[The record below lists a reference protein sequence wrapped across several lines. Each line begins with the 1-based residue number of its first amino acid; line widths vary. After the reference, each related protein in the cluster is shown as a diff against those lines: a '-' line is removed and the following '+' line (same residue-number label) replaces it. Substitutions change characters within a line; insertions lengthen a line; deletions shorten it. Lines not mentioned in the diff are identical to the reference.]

1 MIDLTPATGQF
12 VVETHG
18 KPGRATAI
26 ERAVIVLLTLGMV
39 LVPVLEILMR
49 KIHGQGLG
57 LGPITQRLGVWLG
70 FVGAIVATAMGKHLG
85 LATTTFLKP
94 KNPARRIGNF
104 ASGAVSSATAMM
116 LVWASWQTVKADRGS
131 TDMLPGGIPT
141 WVGETIMPIAFA
153 CICARFIW
161 HTPGTRRWGAFGHWV
176 GRLSSLGA
184 CLLTLALI
192 YVGKD
197 HPHAFLWP
205 GVFIIVGAFLLG
217 APVFVAMAGLA
228 MLLFFTAESPSPISS
243 VPQATLQL
251 MENPTLPAIPLLTIA
266 GYVLAAGKASQRLV
280 RAYKSLFGWLPGGVA
295 LMVISVCALFTTL
308 TGGSGVTILALG
320 GIMYPALVNDGYPD
334 GFSVGLVT
342 AAGSLGLLFPPSLPV
357 ILYSAVL
364 PGDAGVSAKTLYLG
378 GLVPGVVLMIVIA
391 IYAVRIGM
399 KANAPRQKF
408 ETKEAVAALWA
419 AKYDLLLPVLV
430 LLVLGLGIG
439 LVVEAAAIGA
449 LYALLIELFVF
460 RDVDPL
466 REMPTVLVQA
476 ATLVGSVVVLMGVAY
491 GLTNYLVDQEVPT
504 TLLTWVQTHIHTQWG
519 FLLALNA
526 ILLVLGSVFEIYA
539 AIIVLAPLIAPMGMV
554 FNIEPV
560 HLGVVF
566 LANLELGFLF
576 PPMGLNLFLS
586 ASRFGR
592 PLPYLYRQALPF
604 LLFMALGVLLITY
617 VPAMTTGVVHLFA
630 K

>member
-1 MIDLTPATGQF
+1 MIDLDPATGQSPTD
-12 VVETHG
+12 THASAQ
-18 KPGRATAI
+18 RATAV
-26 ERAVIVLLTLGMV
+26 ESAVIVTLTLAMV

-49 KIHGQGLG
+49 KLHGQGLG

-70 FVGAIVATAMGKHLG
+70 FVGAITATAAHKHLG
-85 LATTTFLKP
+85 LATTSFLRAD
-94 KNPARRIGNF
+94 NPVRRVGGF
-104 ASGAVSSATAMM
+104 LSGAVSAATTMM
-116 LVWASWQTVKADRGS
+116 LAWASWQTVNADRAS

-141 WVGETIMPIAFA
+141 WVGETIMPVAFA
-153 CICARFIW
+153 LICARFIW
-161 HTPGTRRWGAFGHWV
+161 YTPGLPKRQWI
-176 GRLSSLGA
+176 GRVSSLAA
-184 CLLTLALI
+184 CVLTLVILEL
-192 YVGKD
+192 GRN
-197 HPHAFLWP
+197 HPMGFLWP
-205 GVFIIVGAFLLG
+205 GVLIILGAFLLG

-228 MLLFFTAESPSPISS
+228 MLLFFTADAPSPISS

-251 MENPTLPAIPLLTIA
+251 MENPTLPAIPLLTVA

-280 RAYKSLFGWLPGGVA
+280 RAYKGLFGWLPGGVG

-320 GIMYPALVNDGYPD
+320 GIMYPALINEKYPE
-334 GFSVGLVT
+334 GFSIGLVT

-378 GLVPGVVLMIVIA
+378 GLVPGLVLIIAVAAYAIRVGIVA
-391 IYAVRIGM
+391 
-399 KANAPRQKF
+399 KAPKQKF
-408 ETKEAVAALWA
+408 ELREAGRALWA
-419 AKYDLLLPVLV
+419 AKLDLGLPIVVLAV
-430 LLVLGLGIG
+430 LLAGIG
-439 LVVEAAAIGA
+439 TIVEAAAIGA
-449 LYALLIELFVF
+449 LYALVIELLVF
-460 RDVDPL
+460 RDVHPTKQ
-466 REMPTVLVQA
+466 MPAVLVQS

-504 TLLTWVQTHIHTQWG
+504 TLLTWVQEHIHTQWG
-519 FLLALNA
+519 FLLALNG

-539 AIIVLAPLIAPMGMV
+539 AIIVLAPLIAPLGKV

-586 ASRFGR
+586 ASRFNK
-592 PLPYLYRQALPF
+592 PLPYLYKQALPF

-617 VPAMTTGVVHLFA
+617 VPALTTGVVHLLA

>member
-12 VVETHG
+12 VVDRHG
-18 KPGRATAI
+18 SPSRASVAI
-26 ERAVIVLLTLGMV
+26 ERTVIVVLTVAMV
-39 LVPVLEILMR
+39 LAPVLEIVLR
-49 KIHGQGLG
+49 IKWIRGQGLG

-70 FVGAIVATAMGKHLG
+70 FVGAIVATASGKHLG

-94 KNPARRIGNF
+94 KNPVRRIGNF
-104 ASGAVSSATAMM
+104 VSGAVSSATAMI
-116 LVWASWQTVKADRGS
+116 LVWASWQTVNADRAS

-141 WVGETIMPIAFA
+141 WVGETIMPVAFA
-153 CICARFIW
+153 FICARFIW
-161 HTPGTRRWGAFGHWV
+161 HTPGLRQGRWI
-176 GRLSSLGA
+176 GRISSLVA
-184 CLLTLALI
+184 CFLTVALLEL
-192 YVGKD
+192 GKN

-205 GVFIIVGAFLLG
+205 GVLIIVGAFLLG

-228 MLLFFTAESPSPISS
+228 MLLFFTAETPSPISS

-280 RAYKSLFGWLPGGVA
+280 RAYKGLFGWLPGGVG
-295 LMVISVCALFTTL
+295 LMVIGVCALFTTL

-320 GIMYPALVNDGYPD
+320 GIMYPALVNEGYHD

-364 PGDAGVSAKTLYLG
+364 PGNAGVSAKTLYLG
-378 GLVPGVVLMIVIA
+378 GLIPGIVLIIVVA
-391 IYAVRIGM
+391 AYAVRAGI
-399 KANAPRQKF
+399 AARAPRQKF
-408 ETKEAVAALWA
+408 EVKEALASLWA
-419 AKYDLLLPVLV
+419 AKLDLSLPIVVLAV
-430 LLVLGLGIG
+430 LLAGIG
-439 LVVEAAAIGA
+439 TIVEAAAIGA
-449 LYALLIELFVF
+449 LYALLIELLVF
-460 RDVDPL
+460 RDVNPL

-504 TLLTWVQTHIHTQWG
+504 TLLTWVQNHIHSQWV

-539 AIIVLAPLIAPMGMV
+539 AIIVLAPLIAPLGMV

-592 PLPYLYRQALPF
+592 PLPYLYKQALPF
-604 LLFMALGVLLITY
+604 LIFMALGVLLITY